1 MPGVRYLSDCLKP
14 IDSKR
19 QKGYND
25 DDLPPPFKCPKS
37 FVEVPHE
44 LLGTDGFPQS
54 KHWLNPLCQ
63 PFGSGK
69 MAQEYKKAK
78 IAKEAVAKAEKE
90 KVETEL
96 HSVLGKGD
104 IGDLEGK
111 PELGVADQLDNGK
124 TRQRAP
130 ASLPSLYDLEV
141 GREASIVP
149 VPGKVR
155 CARKPRHL
163 KRATKATHERRTDL
177 SAVGENNKD
186 GKSFKREFRRFDDP
200 VLPIHDYERTMDIV
214 SNLYYIYD
222 RGHGQFV
229 DRKSQ
234 KLICTY
240 QFEDLETM
248 KPEIRQEHQQDVETV
263 MMATQL
269 FQRMPTPR
277 ASGAKTSKSIILE
290 KTSTSNDKPNSPVEP
305 SVEHVHNHESPVK
318 ERLVN
323 PVPNNE
329 STLKEVATCDP
340 ISPISRTPN
349 VYEVPIEIADLLSA
363 YRTYLN
369 DGEDSPLTSL
379 PSSDT
384 EDNNPMNGGL
394 PIKSLKHELEL
405 IVTNTRPLND
415 GLSSPLTSLG
425 NSDIDDSPPPIT
437 KAAIEEPSKKSK
449 RQVTTNGALIQGK
462 MYCFGCRAGFKR
474 DVLYSPYIPCDSAS
488 HSLYKVFISELP
500 IYGEHA
506 GARYKTFAD
515 NAFSTTR
522 SQLETLRVPSMTAVS
537 KDQP

>member
-1 MPGVRYLSDCLKP
+1 MTDCLCTG
-14 IDSKR
+14 KR
-19 QKGYND
+19 LQRQRRKRV
-25 DDLPPPFKCPKS
+25 FS
-37 FVEVPHE
+37 F
-44 LLGTDGFPQS
+44 
-54 KHWLNPLCQ
+54 
-63 PFGSGK
+63 
-69 MAQEYKKAK
+69 
-78 IAKEAVAKAEKE
+78 IAR
-90 KVETEL
+90 
-96 HSVLGKGD
+96 
-104 IGDLEGK
+104 DLEGK
-111 PELGVADQLDNGK
+111 PELGVTDRLDNGK

-234 KLICTY
+234 KLI
-240 QFEDLETM
+240 F
-248 KPEIRQEHQQDVETV
+248 
-263 MMATQL
+263 
-269 FQRMPTPR
+269 
-277 ASGAKTSKSIILE
+277 
-290 KTSTSNDKPNSPVEP
+290 EP

-384 EDNNPMNGGL
+384 EDDNPMNGGL

-449 RQVTTNGALIQGK
+449 RQ
-462 MYCFGCRAGFKR
+462 
-474 DVLYSPYIPCDSAS
+474 
-488 HSLYKVFISELP
+488 
-500 IYGEHA
+500 
-506 GARYKTFAD
+506 
-515 NAFSTTR
+515 
-522 SQLETLRVPSMTAVS
+522 
-537 KDQP
+537 